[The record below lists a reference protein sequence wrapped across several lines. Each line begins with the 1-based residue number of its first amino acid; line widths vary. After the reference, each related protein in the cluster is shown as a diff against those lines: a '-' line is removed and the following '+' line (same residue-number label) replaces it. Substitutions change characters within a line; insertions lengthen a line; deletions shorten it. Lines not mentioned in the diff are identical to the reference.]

1 MPEPNVKT
9 PSCHGV
15 LEACL
20 YARDL
25 DAAAR
30 FYTEV
35 LGLDAFASEPGRHMF
50 FHTGSANVFL
60 LFNPERTR
68 EAAETRRTGIPVP
81 PHGATGAGHVAFAVA
96 EADLGAWRDSL
107 AAAGVAIEAE
117 ISWPQGGHSLYVR
130 DPAGNS
136 VELASPTLWGLP
148 ESRIV
153 RN

>member
-1 MPEPNVKT
+1 MQDPNAVT

-20 YARDL
+20 YAQDL

-30 FYTEV
+30 FYSEI
-35 LGLDAFASEPGRHMF
+35 LGLVAFAHDTGRHVF
-50 FHTGSANVFL
+50 FRTGAASVFL

-68 EAAETRRTGIPVP
+68 EAAEISGGIPVP

-96 EADLGAWRDSL
+96 EDDLDAWRAKLTS
-107 AAAGVAIEAE
+107 AGVAIEAE
-117 ISWPQGGHSLYVR
+117 IAWPRGGRSLYVR

-136 VELASPTLWGLP
+136 VELASPKLWGLQDP
-148 ESRIV
+148 GRTRI
-153 RN
+153 